1 MYDAVKDHNE
11 VEGFIDE
18 MCVVIYQDKRKE
30 TLPLFSQLF
39 DIFYSLRIFVCK
51 QLRITQWNKGGAD

>member
-51 QLRITQWNKGGAD
+51 QLRITQ